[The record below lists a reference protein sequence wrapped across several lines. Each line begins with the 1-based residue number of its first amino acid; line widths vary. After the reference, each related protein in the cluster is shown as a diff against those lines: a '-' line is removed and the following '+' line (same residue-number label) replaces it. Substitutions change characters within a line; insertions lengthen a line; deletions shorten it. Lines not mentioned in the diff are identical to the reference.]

1 MTGFFNQKVVIIT
14 GSSMGIG
21 KSLALLLANRNAKIV
36 LNARNEERLLAT
48 EKELKD
54 AGYEVISFA
63 GDVTLETDCRNLIAT
78 AIARYGKIDI
88 LVNNAGISMR
98 GAIENLSPHVISTVF
113 NINAIAPLMLTQM
126 VLPYIKQTKGSI
138 IFISSLAGL
147 RGIPFLSV
155 YSAAKMALTSISQS
169 LRVEH
174 HADGIHI
181 GLVYVGITEIEKNKT
196 AMDAD
201 GSSILLDERKG
212 FFTSGVN
219 HVSYKIARL
228 IAARKKQTVIGISG
242 KAYYFLI
249 KYFPSL
255 VGFLMIQSQKRMKKL
270 YK

>member
-1 MTGFFNQKVVIIT
+1 MSTFFNQKVVIIT

-21 KSLALLLANRNAKIV
+21 KSLALLLANQNAKIV
-36 LNARNEERLLAT
+36 LNARSRDKLIAT

-54 AGYEVISFA
+54 AGYDVISFA
-63 GDVTLETDCRNLIAT
+63 GDMTLEADCQNLINT
-78 AIARYGKIDI
+78 TIEHFGKIDV
-88 LVNNAGISMR
+88 LVNNAGVSMR
-98 GAIENLSPHVISTVF
+98 GAIEKLSPHVISTVF
-113 NINAIAPLMLTQM
+113 NINAVAPLMLTQM
-126 VLPYIKQTKGSI
+126 VLPYIKQTKGSL

-155 YSAAKMALTSISQS
+155 YSAAKMALTSIVQS

-174 HADGIHI
+174 HSDGIHI
-181 GLVYVGITEIEKNKT
+181 GLVYVGITEIEKDKT
-196 AMDAD
+196 ALDAA
-201 GSSILLDERKG
+201 GQSILLDERKG
-212 FFTSGVN
+212 FYTNDTTYVAA
-219 HVSYKIARL
+219 KIARN
-228 IAARKKQTVIGISG
+228 IALRKKKTVIGISG